1 MFYTFAP
8 IIKPK
13 IMFTSDT
20 LTPITAELLRKSGWN
35 GIEDIPQNIQYAFV
49 ANYDGKVAKLVN
61 NYFLGRDL
69 SPILTDEW
77 TFVLQDNDLT
87 KTPQERALIAKSS
100 NVKYMEDIQFL
111 LDLSHISYIKI
122 KIK

>member
-1 MFYTFAP
+1 
-8 IIKPK
+8 
-13 IMFTSDT
+13 MFTSDT
-20 LTPITAELLRKSGWN
+20 LTPITAKLLRKNNWHGVH
-35 GIEDIPQNIQYAFV
+35 DIPKNRQYAFV

-61 NYFLGRDL
+61 NVVWNGLDV
-69 SPILTDEW
+69 ILTDEW
-77 TFVLQDNDLT
+77 TFTLEDIDLT
-87 KTPQERALIAKSS
+87 KTPSKTDLIAKSS